1 MMTTDIFQ
9 QYGEVDLSRYR
20 PVRIKNQI
28 THLEAGYSK
37 QELIQ

>member
-1 MMTTDIFQ
+1 MLTTDVSQ
-9 QYGEVDLSRYR
+9 KYSEVDLSRYR